1 MLPLGG
7 SARFATQTLSK
18 CLQRT
23 SAHIP
28 EKNLLMN
35 KSFLAKSKAAEF
47 KGCPGCC
54 LCPVWFFSE
63 ARGARYRRPG
73 LAFVAFVRFSQGGAP
88 SDQVQGPF
96 VHLINLKSAAPQRA
110 GLFRG
115 SHLWLRKQKQSRL
128 HAGREAGGKQ
138 ADESRSEK
146 FSPRVLIGSIFRLQY
161 LAGPI
166 MQFIFPQEDTNDL
179 ANLFLWS

>member
-1 MLPLGG
+1 MPRLLPVPCVVLFRG
-7 SARFATQTLSK
+7 Q
-18 CLQRT
+18 
-23 SAHIP
+23 
-28 EKNLLMN
+28 
-35 KSFLAKSKAAEF
+35 
-47 KGCPGCC
+47 GC
-54 LCPVWFFSE
+54 
-63 ARGARYRRPG
+63 
-73 LAFVAFVRFSQGGAP
+73 
-88 SDQVQGPF
+88 QVQ
-96 VHLINLKSAAPQRA
+96 KTRA
-110 GLFRG
+110 GVCGLCEVFTRRCSFRSSTRTFRASHKSEKCSTTAGWVVPGG